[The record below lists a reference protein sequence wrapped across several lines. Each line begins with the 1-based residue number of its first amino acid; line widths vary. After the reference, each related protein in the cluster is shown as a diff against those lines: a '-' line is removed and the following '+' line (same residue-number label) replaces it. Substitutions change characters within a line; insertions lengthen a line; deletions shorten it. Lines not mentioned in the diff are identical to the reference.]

1 MKDSRSASQIL
12 FGLLPHQTLDA
23 KGNIW
28 KVASWKTLPVH
39 NVDPDE
45 LRRALERAAAP
56 WAMATPATDHGFV
69 QALRQNRQVRVE
81 TLDRAGGVR
90 VLPFP
95 SWFRCKNRSCN
106 RLHKKQRARCE
117 CGSKGPH
124 GQLPFVLF
132 HDACGEIREPHF
144 RSCSTC
150 NQVSMRLPGT
160 TNLSEIRLYCPQ
172 CSRDLGNG
180 FLHVK
185 CQCGLPGNRSD
196 DRPENM
202 EFAVHRSAAVFT
214 PRSIVIVNP
223 PSKQQMRD
231 LKQAGGGQAALTWIA
246 DGMEATWVDKVDGAK
261 AAALRRD
268 LLDRGLDIA
277 TVDTMMA
284 SSKLLESGVAA
295 IEAPEKVLEEA
306 HSEAMSIAL
315 AMSKTRL
322 TISNLIESSI
332 GETKAK
338 YETSYRKALSDA
350 GIQRIDL
357 IERFPI
363 LTGQFG
369 YTRGDHEPG
378 KARLR
383 TFNEKDGAY
392 IVYGDVSETEALI
405 VRLDPRRVLEWM
417 NLRGHS
423 FTPTKD
429 QKKAYVS
436 LLSRLDDDGVLNDVT
451 TLVHSMSHRMV
462 RHASFYAGIDR
473 NALAELLF
481 PHTLSFATYAIPRGD
496 FVLGGLQAVYA
507 YDLDQLLHKVVFD
520 ESRCALDPG
529 CSSNPEGAA
538 CAVCLHLGEPSC
550 RMFNTKLDRKVLF
563 DRRHGYWRFKSSY

>member
-28 KVASWKTLPVH
+28 KVVSWKTVPVA
-39 NVDPDE
+39 NVDPYE

-69 QALRQNRQVRVE
+69 QALRQNREVRVQS
-81 TLDRAGGVR
+81 LDRAGGVR
-90 VLPFP
+90 VQPFP
-95 SWFRCKNRSCN
+95 SWFRCKNKTCN
-106 RLHKKQRARCE
+106 RLHKKQRERCP

-144 RSCSTC
+144 RSCTAC

-172 CSRDLGNG
+172 CSRDLGNA

-185 CQCGLPGNRSD
+185 CQCGMAGNRSD

-202 EFAVHRSAAVFT
+202 EFAVHRSSAVYT

-231 LKQAGGGQAALTWIA
+231 LKQAGGGQASLSWIA
-246 DGMEATWVDKVDGAK
+246 DGMEATWVDKVEGAK
-261 AAALRRD
+261 AAALRRE
-268 LLDRGLDIA
+268 LLDRGMDAA
-277 TVDTMMA
+277 TVDSMMA
-284 SSKLLESGVAA
+284 ASNLSESGTAA
-295 IEAPEKVLEEA
+295 IVAPDEVLEEA
-306 HSEAMSIAL
+306 RSEATSVAL
-315 AMSKTRL
+315 AMSKTRQ
-322 TISNLIESSI
+322 TIADLL
-332 GETKAK
+332 
-338 YETSYRKALSDA
+338 ETSTGDIQTKYRVGYAKALRDA

-357 IERFPI
+357 VERFPI

-378 KARLR
+378 RARLR
-383 TFNEKDGAY
+383 TFNEKDGTY
-392 IVYGDVSETEALI
+392 IVYGDVSETEALF
-405 VRLDPRRVLEWM
+405 VRLDPCRVLKWL
-417 NLRGHS
+417 NIRGHC
-423 FTPTKD
+423 FTPSND
-429 QKKAYVS
+429 QRTAYTA
-436 LLSRLDDDGVLNDVT
+436 LLRRFDEPEVLGDVV
-451 TLVHSMSHRMV
+451 TLVHSLSHRMV

-473 NALAELLF
+473 NGLSELLF

-507 YDLDQLLHKVVFD
+507 HDLDQLLQKVVFD
-520 ESRCALDPG
+520 ESRCPLDPG

-563 DRRHGYWRFKSSY
+563 DRHQGYWRFKP

>member
-12 FGLLPHQTLDA
+12 FGLLPQQTLDA

-28 KVASWKTLPVH
+28 KVASWRTVPVH
-39 NVDPDE
+39 NVDSDE

-56 WAMATPATDHGFV
+56 WASARPATDFGFV
-69 QALRQNRQVRVE
+69 RALRQGRQVRVE
-81 TLDRAGGVR
+81 SLDRAGGVR

-95 SWFRCKNRSCN
+95 SWFRCKNRNCN
-106 RLHKKQRARCE
+106 RLHKKQRERCP

-144 RSCSTC
+144 RSCTACS
-150 NQVSMRLPGT
+150 QVSMYLPGT

-172 CSRDLGNG
+172 CRRDLGNS

-185 CQCGLPGNRSD
+185 CQCGTPGARSD
-196 DRPENM
+196 SRPENM

-231 LKQAGGGQAALTWIA
+231 LKQAGGGQASLTWISE
-246 DGMEATWVDKVDGAK
+246 GMEAAWVDKVEGAK

-277 TVDTMMA
+277 TVDVMMA
-284 SSKLLESGVAA
+284 SSKLSDSGAAA
-295 IEAPEKVLEEA
+295 IVASEEVLEEA
-306 HSEAMSIAL
+306 RSEAMSIAL
-315 AMSKTRL
+315 AMSKTRQ
-322 TISNLIESSI
+322 TFANLIESST
-332 GETKAK
+332 GAAQTKYRVDYTKAL
-338 YETSYRKALSDA
+338 RLA
-350 GIQRIDL
+350 GLQRIDL

-378 KARLR
+378 RARLR
-383 TFNEKDGAY
+383 TFNEKDGTY
-392 IVYGDVSETEALI
+392 VVYGDVSETEALF
-405 VRLDPRRVLEWM
+405 VRLDPCRVLEWL

-423 FTPTKD
+423 FAPSKD
-429 QKKAYVS
+429 QKTAYLS
-436 LLSRLDDDGVLNDVT
+436 LISRLNESKVFDDVV
-451 TLVHSMSHRMV
+451 TLVHSMSHRVV

-473 NALAELLF
+473 NALSELLF
-481 PHTLSFATYAIPRGD
+481 PHVLSFATYAIPRGD

-507 YDLDQLLHKVVFD
+507 HDLDQLLSKVVFD
-520 ESRCALDPG
+520 ESRCPLDPG
-529 CSSNPEGAA
+529 CSANPQGAA

-550 RMFNTKLDRKVLF
+550 RMFNTQLDRKVLF
-563 DRRHGYWRFKSSY
+563 DRRQGYWRLKSLN